1 MVTGVITNCERRRD
15 GAAAVKKSSS
25 SRRRRRES
33 HNTGEC
39 EAKLKTDIMMDG
51 FCLRILMQTIN
62 NISDSPYVSMLL
74 KKATR
79 DKHSSCESD
88 GSLNL
93 DSFLIRYAV

>member
-1 MVTGVITNCERRRD
+1 MVTAVITRRD
-15 GAAAVKKSSS
+15 GAAAVKKRSS

-33 HNTGEC
+33 HNAREC
-39 EAKLKTDIMMDG
+39 EAKLKTDIMTDG
-51 FCLRILMQTIN
+51 FCLRILIQTIN

-79 DKHSSCESD
+79 DKYSSCESD

-93 DSFLIRYAV
+93 DSLLIRYAV